1 MKVSDICKIIEAF
14 APAAYQESYDNA
26 RLICGNPQEE
36 VRGVLIT
43 LDCTESVVEEAIEK
57 GCNLVIAHH
66 PIVFKGLKSLTG
78 ANYVERVVI
87 KAIQKGIAIYAVHT
101 NLDNVYYGVS
111 HSLAARL
118 GLQNIRILQP
128 KTHTLEKLVVFCP
141 LSHSAQVREALHAAG
156 AGQIG
161 NYKNCSFR
169 TKGLG
174 TFQPNEQANPFIGQA
189 GGGLEEV
196 EEERIEVIYP
206 AHLQTQILT
215 AMRMAHPYEEVA
227 YYVHR
232 LENYNQE
239 VGSGAIGE
247 LNEAFSPTDFLQ
259 YVKNKLPV
267 HVIRYTQTHKSHIRR
282 VAVCG
287 GSGAFLIHTARRQ
300 GADAYITADV
310 KYHEFFDAEGEMMI
324 LDIGHY
330 ESEVHTKE
338 LIHAYLSSKIRNIA
352 LCISEISTNPINY
365 F

>member
-1 MKVSDICKIIEAF
+1 
-14 APAAYQESYDNA
+14 
-26 RLICGNPQEE
+26 
-36 VRGVLIT
+36 
-43 LDCTESVVEEAIEK
+43 
-57 GCNLVIAHH
+57 
-66 PIVFKGLKSLTG
+66 
-78 ANYVERVVI
+78 
-87 KAIQKGIAIYAVHT
+87 
-101 NLDNVYYGVS
+101 
-111 HSLAARL
+111 
-118 GLQNIRILQP
+118 
-128 KTHTLEKLVVFCP
+128 
-141 LSHSAQVREALHAAG
+141 VREALHAAG

-169 TKGLG
+169 SKGLG

-206 AHLQTQILT
+206 AHLQAQVLA
-215 AMRMAHPYEEVA
+215 AMRAAHPYEEVA

-247 LNEAFSPTDFLQ
+247 LENALPPVDFLQ

-267 HVIRYTQTHKSHIRR
+267 SVIRYTHTHKTQIRR

-310 KYHEFFDAEGEMMI
+310 KYHEFFDAEGEMML

-338 LIHAYLSSKIRNIA
+338 LIYAYLSSKIRNIA